1 MDALGYYPS
10 SWDRIPLALSGLV
23 AILLALVSL
32 ALIALRRDTLVAR
45 PQALAGGLC
54 MALVWA
60 LACGNAFL
68 YAQSLTG
75 GPSFFLAP
83 IDIRAGLF
91 SGIGLGALA
100 VLAIGAFV
108 MFRSMATAG
117 MMLGAAIGLVI
128 FRLVFGPTA
137 GFGGEVGFGVGQEV
151 GVMCGAAGG
160 LLGGILGSILGGFFS
175 GERAASSREDAQ
187 QPMTS
192 RDGSRLVVALA
203 GLVGGGAV
211 GGVVAET
218 GANIGLFQ
226 FLIPYNAQV
235 PDVAPDT
242 SPTGLLHDFQF
253 GLGLFIV
260 GGALIGCFLA
270 LQWMSSDKTGAR
282 RHGVWLGVG
291 LVVALISGLT
301 FGLDHR
307 FVGGPLLSG
316 HPQIALD
323 PVATV
328 RGLLIGLGVGMAFGA
343 LLLVFIRITRTR
355 GRLQAALRTTLTL
368 IIGILLV
375 SLPYWYTPIFAIS
388 IM

>member
-83 IDIRAGLF
+83 IDIRAGPF

-175 GERAASSREDAQ
+175 GERAASSREDGQ

-253 GLGLFIV
+253 GLGLT
-260 GGALIGCFLA
+260 
-270 LQWMSSDKTGAR
+270 SSSHSQVSGSPLNSTMA
-282 RHGVWLGVG
+282 
-291 LVVALISGLT
+291 ISTAIEAIML
-301 FGLDHR
+301 R
-307 FVGGPLLSG
+307 AS
-316 HPQIALD
+316 
-323 PVATV
+323 
-328 RGLLIGLGVGMAFGA
+328 
-343 LLLVFIRITRTR
+343 TRVIES
-355 GRLQAALRTTLTL
+355 GRLARGKCRARISPRLPLTAWMPACTTDW
-368 IIGILLV
+368 V
-375 SLPYWYTPIFAIS
+375 
-388 IM
+388 